1 MNDINK
7 KELEEKIFN
16 IQKQWANS
24 IVSIGKAFL
33 RKKDYLDLTNKFLDK
48 LYYFN
53 KGNVLFK
60 PTKCE
65 SEQFRPTKLEALSYF
80 IAGSFDEDNGFAL
93 KPWAKI
99 ELDEEPNIRLI
110 DDYAYAMGLLNFYP
124 LKSEDYSKVV
134 FTFILKKFSNN
145 LKLILHHSSPVPI
158 SKLQF

>member
-1 MNDINK
+1 MKI
-7 KELEEKIFN
+7 EKNEI
-16 IQKQWANS
+16 K
-24 IVSIGKAFL
+24 
-33 RKKDYLDLTNKFLDK
+33 KFLSSWTNGVIEIGRAHQEKRDFEGVATNF
-48 LYYFN
+48 LNHHYAFEEDD
-53 KGNVLFK
+53 VMFK
-60 PTKCE
+60 PTFTSIKL
-65 SEQFRPTKLEALSYF
+65 FRNNFEEALSYF

-110 DDYAYAMGLLNFYP
+110 DDCAYAMGLLNFYP

-158 SKLQF
+158 SKLQI